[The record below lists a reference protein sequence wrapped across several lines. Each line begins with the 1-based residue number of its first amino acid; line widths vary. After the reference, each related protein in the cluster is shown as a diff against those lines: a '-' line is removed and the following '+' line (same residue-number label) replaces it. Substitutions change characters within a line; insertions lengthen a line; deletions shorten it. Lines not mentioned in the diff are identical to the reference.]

1 MLVSKGN
8 KLFYYTMKS
17 ETSNHL
23 YEVDFL
29 LSEGDK
35 INPVEVKSGNYRQHK
50 SLDVFCNKF
59 SSRVKNKYVIYTKDY
74 AFVHGIHYLPV
85 YMVPFL

>member
-1 MLVSKGN
+1 
-8 KLFYYTMKS
+8 MKS

-29 LSEGDK
+29 LSEGNK
-35 INPVEVKSGNYRQHK
+35 ISPVEVKSGNYRQHK

-59 SSRVKNKYVIYTKDY
+59 SSRIKNNYVIHTKDY
-74 AFVHGIHYLPV
+74 AFVNGIHYLL
-85 YMVPFL
+85 YTWFHFFEY